1 MGIYGSICPM
11 STLSSILFSQYRS
24 RVLGL
29 LLLHPEQAYYLR
41 QIARLTGTEPGTL
54 QREMIKLE
62 QAELVT
68 VKKIGNQ
75 THYQA
80 NRSCSILEELA
91 SIMRKTSG
99 LVDVLLQG
107 LLPLEN
113 QIQCAFIFGSTAG
126 SKATVGSDIDIM
138 IIGDLKFAEV
148 VTTLHPYQETL
159 GREINP
165 KVFTSKDW
173 TKLIQDNGAFIRD
186 VLSKPKLYI
195 IGNEHDLL
203 INGDTKLVK
212 KSHRGNA

>member
-1 MGIYGSICPM
+1 M
-11 STLSSILFSQYRS
+11 SSLTSILFSQYRS

-29 LLLHPEQAYYLR
+29 LLMHPEQAYYLR
-41 QIARLTGTEPGTL
+41 QIARLTGTAPGTL

-80 NRSCSILEELA
+80 NRSCPIFEELA
-91 SIMRKTSG
+91 GILRKTSG
-99 LVDVLLQG
+99 LVDVLLQA

-113 QIQCAFIFGSTAG
+113 QIQCAFVFGSSAG
-126 SKATVGSDIDIM
+126 SKSTVGSDIDIM
-138 IIGDLKFAEV
+138 IVGDLEFAQV
-148 VTTLHPYQETL
+148 VATLHPYQETL

-165 KVFTSKDW
+165 KAFTDKDW
-173 TKLIQDNGAFIRD
+173 SKLLRDNGAFIRD

-203 INGDTKLVK
+203 INGDTQLVK
-212 KSHRGNA
+212 KSHRDNA

>member
-1 MGIYGSICPM
+1 MPI
-11 STLSSILFSQYRS
+11 LSSILFSQYRS

-41 QIARLTGTEPGTL
+41 QIARLTGTAPGTM
-54 QREMIKLE
+54 QRELIKLE
-62 QAELVT
+62 EAELVT

-80 NRSCSILEELA
+80 NRSSPIFEELA
-91 SIMRKTSG
+91 SILRKTSG

-113 QIQCAFIFGSTAG
+113 QIQCAFVFGSTAG
-126 SKATVGSDIDIM
+126 GKTTASSDIDIM
-138 IIGDLKFAEV
+138 LIGDLEFGEV
-148 VTTLHPYQETL
+148 VAALHPYQEIL

-165 KVFTSKDW
+165 KVFTSKEW
-173 TKLIQDNGAFIRD
+173 TKLMQDNGAFIRD

-203 INGDTKLVK
+203 INGDTQLVK
-212 KSHRGNA
+212 KSHRSNA

>member
-1 MGIYGSICPM
+1 M

-41 QIARLTGTEPGTL
+41 QIARLTGTAPGTM
-54 QREMIKLE
+54 QRELIKLE
-62 QAELVT
+62 EAELVT

-80 NRSCSILEELA
+80 NRLCPIFEELSSIL
-91 SIMRKTSG
+91 RKTSG

-113 QIQCAFIFGSTAG
+113 QIQYAFVFGSTAG
-126 SKATVGSDIDIM
+126 GKAGADSDVDIM
-138 IIGDLKFAEV
+138 IIGDLEFGEV
-148 VTTLHPYQETL
+148 VAALHPYQETL

-165 KVFTSKDW
+165 KVFTGKDW
-173 TKLIQDNGAFIRD
+173 TKLMQDNGAFIRD

-203 INGDTKLVK
+203 INGDTQLVK
-212 KSHRGNA
+212 KSYRSNA

>member
-1 MGIYGSICPM
+1 M

-41 QIARLTGTEPGTL
+41 QIARLTGTAPGTM
-54 QREMIKLE
+54 QRELIKLE
-62 QAELVT
+62 EAELVT

-80 NRSCSILEELA
+80 NRSSPIFEELA
-91 SIMRKTSG
+91 SILRKTSG

-113 QIQCAFIFGSTAG
+113 QIQCAFVFGSTAG
-126 SKATVGSDIDIM
+126 GKTTASSDIDIM
-138 IIGDLKFAEV
+138 LIGDLEFGEV
-148 VTTLHPYQETL
+148 VAALHPYQEIL

-165 KVFTSKDW
+165 KVFTSKEW
-173 TKLIQDNGAFIRD
+173 TKLMQDNGAFIRD

-203 INGDTKLVK
+203 INGDTQLVK
-212 KSHRGNA
+212 KSHRSNA

>member
-1 MGIYGSICPM
+1 MPM
-11 STLSSILFSQYRS
+11 SSLSTILFSQYRS

-29 LLLHPEQAYYLR
+29 LLLHPEQSYYLR
-41 QIARLTGTEPGTL
+41 QIARLTGSAPGTL

-62 QAELVT
+62 HAELVT
-68 VKKIGNQ
+68 VKRIGNQ

-80 NRSCSILEELA
+80 DTSCPIFDEISSILK
-91 SIMRKTSG
+91 KTSG

-113 QIQCAFIFGSTAG
+113 QIQFAFVYGSTAG
-126 SKATVGSDIDIM
+126 GTSTINSDIDLM
-138 IIGDLKFAEV
+138 IIGDVNFGEI
-148 VTTLHPYQETL
+148 VTTLHEYQKIL

-165 KVFTSKDW
+165 KVFTVKDW
-173 TKLIQDNGAFIRD
+173 IKLVQDNGAFIRD

-203 INGDTKLVK
+203 IHGDTQLVK
-212 KSHRGNA
+212 KSYWDNA

>member
-1 MGIYGSICPM
+1 MT
-11 STLSSILFSQYRS
+11 TLTSILFGQYRS

-41 QIARLTGTEPGTL
+41 QIASLTGTTPGTL

-80 NRSCSILEELA
+80 NRSCPIFEELA
-91 SIMRKTSG
+91 SILRKTSG
-99 LVDVLLQG
+99 LVDVLLQA
-107 LLPLEN
+107 LLPVEN

-126 SKATVGSDIDIM
+126 GNASAGSDIDIM
-138 IIGDLKFAEV
+138 IIGDLEFADV
-148 VTTLHPYQETL
+148 VATLHPYQETL

-165 KVFTSKDW
+165 KLFTGKDW
-173 TKLIQDNGAFIRD
+173 IKLIQDNGAFIRD
-186 VLSKPKLYI
+186 VLDKPKLYI

-203 INGDTKLVK
+203 INGDTQLVK

>member
-1 MGIYGSICPM
+1 M
-11 STLSSILFSQYRS
+11 STLSSILFSQYRG

-41 QIARLTGTEPGTL
+41 QIARLTGTMPGTL

-62 QAELVT
+62 KAELVT

-80 NRSCSILEELA
+80 NRSCPIFEELA
-91 SIMRKTSG
+91 SILRKTSG
-99 LVDVLLQG
+99 LVDVLLQA

-113 QIQCAFIFGSTAG
+113 QIQCAFVFGSTAG
-126 SKATVGSDIDIM
+126 GKSTVSSDIDIM
-138 IIGDLKFAEV
+138 IIGDLEFAEV
-148 VTTLHPYQETL
+148 VAILHPYQETL

-173 TKLIQDNGAFIRD
+173 SKLIQDNGAFIRD

-203 INGDTKLVK
+203 INGDTQLVK

>member
-1 MGIYGSICPM
+1 MSI
-11 STLSSILFSQYRS
+11 LSAILFSQYRS

-41 QIARLTGTEPGTL
+41 QIARLTGTAPGTM
-54 QREMIKLE
+54 QRELIKLVE
-62 QAELVT
+62 AELVT

-80 NRSCSILEELA
+80 NRSSPIFEELA
-91 SIMRKTSG
+91 SILRKTSG

-113 QIQCAFIFGSTAG
+113 QIQCAFVFGSTAG
-126 SKATVGSDIDIM
+126 GKTTASSDIDIM
-138 IIGDLKFAEV
+138 LIGDLEFGEV
-148 VTTLHPYQETL
+148 VAALHPYQEIL

-165 KVFTSKDW
+165 KVFTSKEW
-173 TKLIQDNGAFIRD
+173 TKFMQDNGAFIRD

-203 INGDTKLVK
+203 INGDTQLVK
-212 KSHRGNA
+212 KSHRSNA

>member
-1 MGIYGSICPM
+1 M
-11 STLSSILFSQYRS
+11 SMLTSILFSQYRS
-24 RVLGL
+24 SVLGL

-41 QIARLTGTEPGTL
+41 QIARLTGTTPGTL

-62 QAELVT
+62 KAGLVT

-80 NRSCSILEELA
+80 NRSCPIFEELA
-91 SIMRKTSG
+91 SILRKTSG

-113 QIQCAFIFGSTAG
+113 QIQCVFVFGSAAG
-126 SKATVGSDIDIM
+126 GKASVGSDIDIM
-138 IIGDLKFAEV
+138 IIGDLEFADV
-148 VTTLHPYQETL
+148 VAILHPYQETL

-165 KVFTSKDW
+165 KLFTGKDW
-173 TKLIQDNGAFIRD
+173 IKLIQDNGAFIRD

-203 INGDTKLVK
+203 INGGTQLVK

>member
-1 MGIYGSICPM
+1 M
-11 STLSSILFSQYRS
+11 SSLSTILFSQYRS

-29 LLLHPEQAYYLR
+29 LLLHPDQAYYLR
-41 QIARLTGTEPGTL
+41 QIARSTGTAPGTL

-62 QAELVT
+62 QSELVT

-80 NRSCSILEELA
+80 NRSCPIFEELA
-91 SIMRKTSG
+91 SILRKTSG
-99 LVDVLLQG
+99 LVDVLLQA

-113 QIQCAFIFGSTAG
+113 QIQCAFVFGSSAG
-126 SKATVGSDIDIM
+126 GKSTVDSDIDIM
-138 IIGDLKFAEV
+138 IIGDLEFAQAIA
-148 VTTLHPYQETL
+148 TLHPYQETL

-165 KVFTSKDW
+165 KVFTDMDWSK
-173 TKLIQDNGAFIRD
+173 LLQDNGAFIRD

-203 INGDTKLVK
+203 INGDTQLVK

>member
-1 MGIYGSICPM
+1 M
-11 STLSSILFSQYRS
+11 STLLSFLFGQYRG

-41 QIARLTGTEPGTL
+41 QIARLTGTAPGTL

-80 NRSCSILEELA
+80 NGSCPIFEELA
-91 SIMRKTSG
+91 SILRKTSG
-99 LVDVLLQG
+99 LVNVLLQG
-107 LLPLEN
+107 LLPFES
-113 QIQCAFIFGSTAG
+113 QIQCAFVFGSTAG
-126 SKATVGSDIDIM
+126 GKSTIGSDVDIM
-138 IIGDLKFAEV
+138 IIGDLEFAAV
-148 VTTLHPYQETL
+148 VATLHPYQETL

-165 KVFTSKDW
+165 KVFTAKDW
-173 TKLIQDNGAFIRD
+173 SKLIQDNGAFIRD

-203 INGDTKLVK
+203 INGDTQLVK
-212 KSHRGNA
+212 KSHRGDA

>member
-1 MGIYGSICPM
+1 MT
-11 STLSSILFSQYRS
+11 TLTSILFGQYRS

-29 LLLHPEQAYYLR
+29 LLLNPEQAYYLR
-41 QIARLTGTEPGTL
+41 QIASLTGTTPGTL

-80 NRSCSILEELA
+80 NPSCPIFEELA
-91 SIMRKTSG
+91 SILRKTSG
-99 LVDVLLQG
+99 LVDVLLQA
-107 LLPLEN
+107 LLPVEN
-113 QIQCAFIFGSTAG
+113 QIQCAFVFGSTAG
-126 SKATVGSDIDIM
+126 GKASAGSDIDIM
-138 IIGDLKFAEV
+138 IIGDLEFATV
-148 VTTLHPYQETL
+148 VAILHPYQETL

-165 KVFTSKDW
+165 KVFTGKDW
-173 TKLIQDNGAFIRD
+173 TKLMQDNRAFIRD
-186 VLSKPKLYI
+186 VLGKPKLYI

-203 INGDTKLVK
+203 INGGTQLVK

>member
-1 MGIYGSICPM
+1 MT
-11 STLSSILFSQYRS
+11 TLTSILFGQYRS

-41 QIARLTGTEPGTL
+41 QIASLTGTTPGTL

-62 QAELVT
+62 QVELVT

-80 NRSCSILEELA
+80 NRSCPIFEELA
-91 SIMRKTSG
+91 SILRKTSG

-113 QIQCAFIFGSTAG
+113 RIQCAFVFGSTAG
-126 SKATVGSDIDIM
+126 GKASVGSDIDIM
-138 IIGDLKFAEV
+138 IVGDLEFSEV
-148 VTTLHPYQETL
+148 VTTLHPYQEIL
-159 GREINP
+159 RREINP
-165 KVFTSKDW
+165 KVFAGKNW
-173 TKLIQDNGAFIRD
+173 TKLMQDNGAFISD

-203 INGDTKLVK
+203 INGGAQLVK